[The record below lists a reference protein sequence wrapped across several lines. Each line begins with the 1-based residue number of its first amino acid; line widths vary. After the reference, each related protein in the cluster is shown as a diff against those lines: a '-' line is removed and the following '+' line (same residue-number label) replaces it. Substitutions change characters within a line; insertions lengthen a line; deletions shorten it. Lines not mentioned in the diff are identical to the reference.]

1 MKLSAASRGVG
12 GRVAGRGVGGG
23 ESRILYQKVGGD
35 IFLAVWWVLAGW
47 IFGFMVLL
55 SLFGEYL

>member
-35 IFLAVWWVLAGW
+35 IFLVVRRVLAGLV
-47 IFGFMVLL
+47 FLVLL